1 MDSLMPDSTD
11 NFIESADN
19 PAGSSVTSIQSLSI
33 LLVVPS
39 KVVAKFIQYHLRELP
54 NIQNVCTTNAHSALQ
69 AMRETKP
76 DLVISSMYFDDGDG
90 IDLITAMRNDEALE
104 SILFMLIS
112 AEERFEMLDPIRQ
125 AGVMAILPKPF
136 SAEDIQHAIGL
147 SHNYLATENL
157 LKAEKAVESLSIL
170 LVDDSRLARKHMR
183 RVLAKLGVQDH
194 QLSEADDGATA
205 VEILKQRRF
214 DLVLT
219 DYNMPKMDGEQLL
232 MFIRQQDNLKNM
244 PVIMV
249 TSEENETKLGS
260 IKSNGIT
267 AMLDKPFEAPHIR
280 ELIDTHM

>member
-1 MDSLMPDSTD
+1 MDIRTPPL
-11 NFIESADN
+11 
-19 PAGSSVTSIQSLSI
+19 QSLSI
-33 LLVVPS
+33 LLVLPS
-39 KVVAKFIQYHLRELP
+39 KVAAKFIAHHLQDL
-54 NIQNVCTTNAHSALQ
+54 NDVSSVCVTNAQSALS
-69 AMRETKP
+69 AMRTAKP

-90 IDLITAMRNDEALE
+90 IDLITAMRNETALE

-112 AEERFEMLDPIRQ
+112 AEERFAMLDPIRQ

-136 SAEDIQHAIGL
+136 SGEDIQQAISL
-147 SHNYLATENL
+147 SHNYLSTQHL
-157 LKAEKAVESLSIL
+157 LKSQKDTESLRIL

-194 QLSEADDGATA
+194 QLTEADDGATA
-205 VEILKQRRF
+205 VELLKENAF

-219 DYNMPKMDGEQLL
+219 DYNMPQMDGEELL
-232 MFIRQQDNLKNM
+232 MFIRKQDNLKNM

-267 AMLDKPFEAPHIR
+267 AMLDKPFEAPHLR
-280 ELIDTHM
+280 ELLDIHMSAAT

>member
-1 MDSLMPDSTD
+1 M
-11 NFIESADN
+11 E
-19 PAGSSVTSIQSLSI
+19 TSIKPIQSLSI

-39 KVVAKFIQYHLRELP
+39 KVVARFIQHHLRELP
-54 NIQNVCTTNAHSALQ
+54 NISSVCASNTQSALV
-69 AMRETKP
+69 AMRANKP
-76 DLVISSMYFDDGDG
+76 DLVISSLYFDDGDG
-90 IDLITAMRNDEALE
+90 IDLITAMRNDTALE
-104 SILFMLIS
+104 SVLFMLIS

-136 SAEDIQHAIGL
+136 SADDIQHAISL
-147 SHNYLATENL
+147 SHNYLATEDL
-157 LKAEKAVESLSIL
+157 LKSQTDVEHLSIL

-194 QLSEADDGATA
+194 QLQEADDGATA
-205 VEILKQRRF
+205 VEKLKEHVF

-219 DYNMPKMDGEQLL
+219 DYNMPQMDGEQLL

-267 AMLDKPFEAPHIR
+267 AMLDKPFEAPHLR
-280 ELIDTHM
+280 ELINAHIETTAPLAKTSV

>member
-1 MDSLMPDSTD
+1 MSETNSL
-11 NFIESADN
+11 
-19 PAGSSVTSIQSLSI
+19 PASIQSLSI

-39 KVVAKFIQYHLRELP
+39 KVVAKFISYHLRELT
-54 NIQNVCTTNAHSALQ
+54 NVTSVCATNAQTALL

-76 DLVISSMYFDDGDG
+76 DVVISSMYFDDGDG

-136 SAEDIQHAIGL
+136 SAADIQHAIGL

-157 LKAEKAVESLSIL
+157 LKSKQDVTALRIL
-170 LVDDSRLARKHMR
+170 LVDDSRLARRHMR
-183 RVLAKLGVQDH
+183 RILAKVGVSDH
-194 QLSEADDGATA
+194 QLEEADDGATA
-205 VEILKQRRF
+205 VEKLKEQTF

-219 DYNMPKMDGEQLL
+219 DYNMPQMDGEQLL
-232 MFIRQQDNLKNM
+232 MFIRQQDELKNM

-267 AMLDKPFEAPHIR
+267 AMLDKPFEAPHLR
-280 ELIDTHM
+280 ELLDTHMG